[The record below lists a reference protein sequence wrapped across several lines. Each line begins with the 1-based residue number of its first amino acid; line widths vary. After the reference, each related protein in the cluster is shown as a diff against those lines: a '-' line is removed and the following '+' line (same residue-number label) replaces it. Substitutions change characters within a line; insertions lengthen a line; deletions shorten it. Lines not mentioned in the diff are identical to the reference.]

1 MRNKWNGISAERT
14 FGFQLE
20 KLSLK
25 ENRFHAIYFID
36 YITGSLLVSK
46 QSSNWS
52 NLSKK
57 EDLISSFLNA
67 ISRFIQEI
75 KDDEIQEINLK
86 DSRILYERRDR
97 LLCVGISKKT
107 NLQIERGILHE
118 IAEDFYRKFKNQLV
132 SFDGRIRPFVEY
144 KEKLEN
150 LNLNSLFK
158 CKIR

>member
-1 MRNKWNGISAERT
+1 MSFKWNDISAERT
-14 FGFQLE
+14 FGFQL
-20 KLSLK
+20 KRISMK
-25 ENRFHAIYFID
+25 ENRFYAIYFID
-36 YITGSLLVSK
+36 YVTGSLLVSK
-46 QSSNWS
+46 QCSDWS
-52 NLSKK
+52 NLSIK

-86 DSRILYERRDR
+86 DSRILYERKDR

-118 IAEDFYRKFKNQLV
+118 IVEDFYRKYRNQIV
-132 SFDGRIRPFVEY
+132 CFDGRIRPFVEY

-158 CKIR
+158 FKIK